1 MKSRLEGEWE
11 ADGPRDWEGAEQ
23 KVRPPFDN
31 PDPILIETLRRK
43 PCNKDDFPRPCLR
56 EWERITRRASPI
68 RLLEPTHH
76 RAAFVSKAR
85 KESMRGVSVDG
96 RGMSQDVSHAS
107 IGMAQHDIR
116 RRRHENASWGIWG
129 IQPGHR

>member
-31 PDPILIETLRRK
+31 PDPILIETPGGKTESKSLISSGTS
-43 PCNKDDFPRPCLR
+43 LR

-96 RGMSQDVSHAS
+96 RGDVARCLTRVHWDGSA
-107 IGMAQHDIR
+107 
-116 RRRHENASWGIWG
+116 
-129 IQPGHR
+129 